1 MKVYCRCRL
10 ESKNDF
16 FSYKYV
22 LLLNIV
28 MVLYTK
34 MSVYLLLKITK
45 VLSVLNILN
54 TASWISWAD
63 YLKPYFLVVSSLKW
77 ETNITYLTEFL

>member
-1 MKVYCRCRL
+1 M
-10 ESKNDF
+10 
-16 FSYKYV
+16 

-34 MSVYLLLKITK
+34 MSVYLLLKIIK

-54 TASWISWAD
+54 TASWISWAS
-63 YLKPYFLVVSSLKW
+63 YLKPYFLVALSLKW
-77 ETNITYLTEFL
+77 ETNFTYLTGLF